1 MRTETELSPATDDL
15 DVVGPTET
23 ETDVV
28 LAESAERSLVARMLS
43 ELAGSFIFIFVGL
56 GALLLGGLI
65 SEPDDLTPALV
76 FGLALT
82 AAFAAFGAV
91 SGGHFNPAVSLGAA
105 IAGRIR
111 WADMVPY
118 WLSQLVGGIAAAG
131 LWFVA
136 IPDGLANFTGGVRA
150 QFAEAA
156 PAYGA
161 ESTISVMSQ
170 GQVAFSIAWV
180 LVLEAIASAILVA
193 VVLGATTRARI
204 GTAAIAIGLTFTALL
219 ITLGP
224 VTGGGVNPLRATAT
238 ALFAE
243 PWTMGQLWLFW
254 VAPLIGGAV
263 AGLIFTVI
271 GPRGAVEFDDDLDAE
286 DWETE
291 DETAG
296 DETAGQR
303 GGLDPDA
310 EGATADLEEPDEHVL
325 VVDTSRDEP
334 ELTDLGAAT
343 ATEDAAHPGSAEPAQ
358 EAADDADDA
367 DEPDDDDEK
376 PSGSRS

>member
-23 ETDVV
+23 ETGVV
-28 LAESAERSLVARMLS
+28 LEESGERSLVARMLS

-65 SEPDDLTPALV
+65 SEPDVLTPALV

-136 IPDGLANFTGGVRA
+136 IPDGLADFTGGVRA

-161 ESTISVMSQ
+161 ESTISMMSQ

-180 LVLEAIASAILVA
+180 LVLEAIAAAILVA

-224 VTGGGVNPLRATAT
+224 VTGGGINPLRATAA

-271 GPRGAVEFDDDLDAE
+271 GPRPAVESDDDLDAE

-291 DETAG
+291 DEAAESSAG
-296 DETAGQR
+296 ES
-303 GGLDPDA
+303 
-310 EGATADLEEPDEHVL
+310 ADLEEPDEHVL
-325 VVDTSRDEP
+325 VVDTSREES

-343 ATEDAAHPGSAEPAQ
+343 ATEDAAHPGGV
-358 EAADDADDA
+358 DAGDTEWLEA
-367 DEPDDDDEK
+367 DEADEGGEE
-376 PSGSRS
+376 PSGSRA